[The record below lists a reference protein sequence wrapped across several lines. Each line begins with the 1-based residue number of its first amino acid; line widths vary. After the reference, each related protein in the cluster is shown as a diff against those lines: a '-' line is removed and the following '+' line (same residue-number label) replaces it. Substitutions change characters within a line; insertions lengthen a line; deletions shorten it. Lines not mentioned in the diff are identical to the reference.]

1 MIPEPLLFN
10 GNDLN
15 NALLKDPALKL
26 DIEAEKTAPNRYGIY
41 HDTYRPRGRRRTH
54 CYYLCDP
61 ADGNECVSSPPVGK
75 WYDTIPSLP
84 ELQKECDAI
93 ARSTRTLRELP
104 HDVID
109 IVSKARHLAAEE
121 RPRKRTHLEEE
132 VDNSS
137 TRLPSEP
144 PKSPALSTTL
154 PSNANRVTLGHLS
167 GS

>member
-1 MIPEPLLFN
+1 M
-10 GNDLN
+10 
-15 NALLKDPALKL
+15 KL
-26 DIEAEKTAPNRYGIY
+26 DIKAEKSAPNQFGIY
-41 HDTYRPRGRRRTH
+41 HDTYWPTGAIRRRTH

-61 ADGNECVSSPPVGK
+61 GIECVKSPPVGK
-75 WYDTIPSLP
+75 WYDTIPSLL
-84 ELQKECDAI
+84 ELEKECDAI
-93 ARSTRTLRELP
+93 SRSTRTTPRELP
-104 HDVID
+104 DDVID
-109 IVSKARHLAAEE
+109 IVSKARHLAEEE